1 MRFTTKKLVLSALM
15 TAIVFIIT
23 FTPFLQIPS
32 PMTQGYYN
40 IGDAAIMIAAILLG
54 RRVGFVAGGIGSA
67 LADIVTGYYIYA
79 PATLIIKGIEGYII
93 GAIGSNKNGVPS
105 RMRQAVAVTAGGL
118 EMVLGYFLYQ
128 VTVMRAI
135 NPTLGM
141 ASIIADLPG
150 NLIQGGLSAV
160 LALIFLTVLFRTKAV
175 KNLIR

>member
-1 MRFTTKKLVLSALM
+1 MRISTKKLVLCALM
-15 TAIVFIIT
+15 TAIVFLIT

-40 IGDAAIMIAAILLG
+40 IGDAAIMITAILLG
-54 RRVGFVAGGIGSA
+54 RRVGFIAGGIGSA

-93 GAIGSNKNGVPS
+93 GVIGSRKNGIPS
-105 RMRQAVAVTAGGL
+105 RLRQTVAVVAGGL

-150 NLIQGGLSAV
+150 NLVQGALSAV
-160 LALIFLTVLFRTKAV
+160 LALIFLAVLFRTKAV
-175 KNLIR
+175 KNLLR